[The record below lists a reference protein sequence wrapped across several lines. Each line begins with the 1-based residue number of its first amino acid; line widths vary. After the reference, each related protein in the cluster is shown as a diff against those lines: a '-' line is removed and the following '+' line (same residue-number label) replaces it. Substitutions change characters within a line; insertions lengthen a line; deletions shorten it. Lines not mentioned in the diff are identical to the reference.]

1 MIRALGARQRH
12 LPIQGSGIDR
22 QQVSTAGGDDRYPA
36 TGSLPCDGCVRR
48 ELVMDI
54 DHPSRGGRKVGWHR
68 CMNCVHPFFSKDG
81 RCPSVCGEVA
91 QITTKFRSSGLGR

>member
-1 MIRALGARQRH
+1 MIQALGARQRQAAT
-12 LPIQGSGIDR
+12 IGILQPD
-22 QQVSTAGGDDRYPA
+22 PW
-36 TGSLPCDGCVRR
+36 PCDGCVRR
-48 ELVMDI
+48 ELLMDI